1 MRCHIKGTQPLCYC
15 KNLTL
20 IDCTTEDCDLTFEYS
35 DVNATIKG
43 GIVSVKNPESG
54 RIAADSIG
62 EIVITKDSRR
72 RVGAEIYSGGKL
84 VYSAK

>member
-1 MRCHIKGTQPLCYC
+1 M
-15 KNLTL
+15 
-20 IDCTTEDCDLTFEYS
+20 
-35 DVNATIKG
+35 NATIKG
-43 GIVSVKNPESG
+43 GIVSVKNPENG

-84 VYSAK
+84 VYPAK